1 MWIFLIF
8 SAFSSAKAEMAVE
21 YNMVTV
27 QALRA
32 WASPGKYLALGGFR
46 GTSETAFGRTGSAP
60 LNLNND
66 YDVVVAGGSI
76 SGIAAALQASRL
88 GVSVLVVEPSEWIG
102 GQATAAGVS
111 TMDDLS
117 RIRSGLYLEFILKMK
132 LYYDTMEKSMG
143 TCYWDPRSLAFEP
156 SVGQR
161 VLYEMLEEAR
171 TQSGKP
177 LDILL
182 TSAVTGVARD
192 GSTVTGVTVQKRRG
206 TKEEQE
212 KKTEITCR
220 VLIEATEYG
229 DILPLV
235 GAAYRVGN
243 SVTPFLNKEA
253 LLQDITWVAII
264 RSYPGG
270 IPPNLRVTTP
280 LPGYEESKRNYESY
294 VSADGVDFKGIYPVE
309 LPVNFVSHNA
319 YRGLPDSST
328 PWGYDGSADNWKYI
342 TKSGVNWGNDYP
354 GKVSENEGRG
364 LTVEYLE
371 NEKVR
376 AQVEKEALI
385 KTLHF
390 IYYIQNELSEK
401 WSVADDEYLN
411 DELPV
416 ALDLPKEWREIARR
430 MPPIPYVRESR
441 RVVGDYILTSAEL
454 LRNSLSYRDGQT
466 SHEFKDAI
474 AIGGYILDLHG
485 ANTDAD
491 MEWSMEER
499 AASATLNRPRGPF
512 QVPLRVLLPKDIDG
526 LIVAEKNLS
535 MTRLAAGALRLQPI
549 CMMVGQAAGAL
560 AALSVQNGV
569 TPRDLP
575 PVKLQRAL
583 LEAGVVLSLCKYSDV
598 PPEHPFYNAV
608 QLSSLYGFINPQD
621 PPHAPSYNISDL
633 DDPVLAMA
641 IINGADKGFFGVEEM
656 ITRQEMTAMLNK
668 ARLASKTSEGRELTE
683 DEWTERIHFITRGVF
698 ADAVVK
704 AFGFSNDN
712 SVPRRFDISPE
723 HRFFKAIN
731 TLDSL
736 GILNLYSATRDL
748 HPARP
753 ITRGEAAE
761 ILIKAATAR

>member
-1 MWIFLIF
+1 LSKLWIVFLFLCGIF
-8 SAFSSAKAEMAVE
+8 AFSLVSPAKA
-21 YNMVTV
+21 
-27 QALRA
+27 QAA
-32 WASPGKYLALGGFR
+32 
-46 GTSETAFGRTGSAP
+46 EE
-60 LNLNND
+60 

-76 SGIAAALQASRL
+76 GGIAAALQASRL

-102 GQATAAGVS
+102 GQAIAAGVS

-117 RIRSGLYLEFILKMK
+117 RIRSGLYLEFVSKMK
-132 LYYDTMEKSMG
+132 LYYDAMDKPMG

-156 SVGQR
+156 SVGQKI
-161 VLYEMLEEAR
+161 LYEMLAEAR

-177 LDILL
+177 LDLL
-182 TSAVTGVARD
+182 LSSAVTEVARD
-192 GSTVTGVTVQKRRG
+192 GNTVTGVTVQKKRG
-206 TKEEQE
+206 SQKERE
-212 KKTEITCR
+212 KKTEITCH
-220 VLIEATEYG
+220 VLIDATEYG
-229 DILPLV
+229 DVLPLA
-235 GAAYRVGN
+235 GAAYRAGN
-243 SVTPFLNKEA
+243 SVTPFLNKDA
-253 LLQDITWVAII
+253 LLQDITWVAVI
-264 RSYPGG
+264 RRYSGG

-280 LPGYEESKRNYESY
+280 LPGYEEAKRNYESY
-294 VSADGVDFKGIYPVE
+294 VSADGVNFKGVYPVE

-328 PWGYDGSADNWKYI
+328 PWSYDGSADNWKYI

-354 GKVSENEGRG
+354 GKVSENEDRG

-376 AQVEKEALI
+376 AQVEKEAFI

-390 IYYIQNELSEK
+390 IYYIQNELHEK
-401 WSVADDEYLN
+401 WSIADDEYLN
-411 DELPV
+411 AELP
-416 ALDLPKEWREIARR
+416 APLDLPEEWREIARR

-441 RVVGDYILTSAEL
+441 RAVGDYILTSAEL

-466 SHEFKDAI
+466 SHEFDDAV

-485 ANTDAD
+485 ANTDSD
-491 MEWSMEER
+491 MEWNMDER
-499 AASATLNRPRGPF
+499 AVSAALNRPRGPF
-512 QVPLRVLLPKDIDG
+512 QVPLRVLLPQNIDG
-526 LIVAEKNLS
+526 LLVAEKNLS

-560 AALSVQNGV
+560 AALSAQNGV

-575 PVKLQRAL
+575 PVKVQRAL

-608 QLSSLYGFINPQD
+608 QLSNLYGFIDPLE

-641 IINGADKGFFGVEEM
+641 IINGADKGVFGVDEM
-656 ITRQEMTAMLNK
+656 ITRQEMAAMLNK
-668 ARLASKTSEGRELTE
+668 ARLASKTSEGRDVTE
-683 DEWTERIHFITRGVF
+683 DEWADRLHFITRGVF
-698 ADAVVK
+698 ADALVR
-704 AFGFSNDN
+704 AFGFRDDD
-712 SVPRRFDISPE
+712 SVPRHFDVAPE
-723 HRFFKAIN
+723 HRFAEALN

-736 GILNLYSATRDL
+736 GILNLYGATRDL

-753 ITRGEAAE
+753 LTRGEAVE
-761 ILIKAATAR
+761 ILAKAATVN